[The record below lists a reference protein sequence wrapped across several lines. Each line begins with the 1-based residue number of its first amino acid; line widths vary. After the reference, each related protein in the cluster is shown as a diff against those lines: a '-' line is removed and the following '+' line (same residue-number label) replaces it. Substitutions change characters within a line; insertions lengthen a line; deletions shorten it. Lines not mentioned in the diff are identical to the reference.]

1 MRNDLQSYARVLHL
15 MAHYE
20 LGNFELMEYL
30 TKSVYRF
37 MAKKQNLTRVEEEMF
52 KFLRNSFHTS
62 RYTLKAEF
70 EKFLEKIKHFEKN
83 RFETRAFAYLDLI
96 SWVESKVSQKPM
108 SEIIRE
114 KYQNSRKRIYSLT

>member
-1 MRNDLQSYARVLHL
+1 
-15 MAHYE
+15 
-20 LGNFELMEYL
+20 
-30 TKSVYRF
+30 
-37 MAKKQNLTRVEEEMF
+37 
-52 KFLRNSFHTS
+52 
-62 RYTLKAEF
+62 LKAEF